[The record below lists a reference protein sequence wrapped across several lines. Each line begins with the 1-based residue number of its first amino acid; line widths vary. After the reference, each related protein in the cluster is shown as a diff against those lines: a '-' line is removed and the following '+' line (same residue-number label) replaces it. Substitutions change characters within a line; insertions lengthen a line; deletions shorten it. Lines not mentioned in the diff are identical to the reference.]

1 MQVINLWIV
10 NYCFFNYG
18 VYGMKKLFAVH
29 NIMSLYCELETKI
42 HINVMSYALYSYS
55 F

>member
-1 MQVINLWIV
+1 MNT
-10 NYCFFNYG
+10 
-18 VYGMKKLFAVH
+18 KLLFLQIWCIWDEESFAVH
-29 NIMSLYCELETKI
+29 KIMSLYCELETKI